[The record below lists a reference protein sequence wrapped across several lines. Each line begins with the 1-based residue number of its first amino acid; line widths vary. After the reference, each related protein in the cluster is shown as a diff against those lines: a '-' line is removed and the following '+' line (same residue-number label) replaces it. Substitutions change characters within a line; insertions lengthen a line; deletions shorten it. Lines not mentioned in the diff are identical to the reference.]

1 MKKILTILMIFTLF
15 LFASCATISSIS
27 KENITENSWVNN
39 TETWQATP
47 NESKS
52 AQMWVDILM
61 DYDAI
66 KFSYENSYSIV
77 LKNSWEDNWEGTWVN
92 RYTTDE
98 TTPFSVYSNGQY
110 VSGTI
115 TTTWS
120 HKDTYSAV
128 NQMRTN
134 KYNFLKGFDWKL
146 PKDVKV
152 IYINE
157 KNVKDYYSLAK
168 QAYSLY
174 YDVGYHKN
182 AYWLGQYLLF
192 GWIHRVANRP
202 TLPKDLKSDG
212 DN

>member
-1 MKKILTILMIFTLF
+1 MKKLILIIFTPF

-27 KENITENSWVNN
+27 KEDVTENTWVSN
-39 TETWQATP
+39 TKTWQATP

-52 AQMWVDILM
+52 AQIYVNVLM

-66 KFSYENSYSIV
+66 KFGYENDYDIV
-77 LKNSWEDNWEGTWVN
+77 LKTEDELDWEGTWVN

-134 KYNFLKGFDWKL
+134 KYLFLKGFDWKL
-146 PKDVKV
+146 PENVEV
-152 IYINE
+152 IYVNE

-168 QAYSLY
+168 KVYNRF

-182 AYWLGQYLLF
+182 AYWIGQYLLF
-192 GWIHRVANRP
+192 GWIHRVANMP
-202 TLPKDLKSDG
+202 TLPKDLK
-212 DN
+212 DNSKER

>member
-1 MKKILTILMIFTLF
+1 M
-15 LFASCATISSIS
+15 
-27 KENITENSWVNN
+27 
-39 TETWQATP
+39 
-47 NESKS
+47 
-52 AQMWVDILM
+52 
-61 DYDAI
+61 
-66 KFSYENSYSIV
+66 
-77 LKNSWEDNWEGTWVN
+77 
-92 RYTTDE
+92 
-98 TTPFSVYSNGQY
+98 
-110 VSGTI
+110 
-115 TTTWS
+115 
-120 HKDTYSAV
+120 
-128 NQMRTN
+128 
-134 KYNFLKGFDWKL
+134 KGFDWKL

-202 TLPKDLKSDG
+202 TLPKDLKGDG